1 MIYKIITSL
10 ITIITIAF
18 IISLSGCVGEKATEN
33 PPQKASLEKLNESN
47 VTTTWNLSFLYG
59 SRDDATN
66 QQVNKDVLFQTST
79 IDALLEG
86 VYDGDTTFGEL
97 KKHGDFGLGTVN
109 GLDGEMLELDGKAYQ
124 IKTDGVAYAVNDSM
138 KTPFAVV
145 TFFEPDKKLFL
156 NTTMNSSQFPDYLES
171 KFPTKN
177 IIYAIKIK
185 GNFEYIKTRSVPG
198 QKKPYPKLVEVT
210 KNQSTFEFHKA
221 NGTIIGFWLPVYM
234 KGTNVPGYHF
244 HFITDDRTAG
254 GHVLEYILGNSSIE
268 IDYTSD
274 FLMELPGT
282 EEFYKVNLEED
293 KQAEL
298 EKVEK

>member
-1 MIYKIITSL
+1 
-10 ITIITIAF
+10 
-18 IISLSGCVGEKATEN
+18 
-33 PPQKASLEKLNESN
+33 
-47 VTTTWNLSFLYG
+47 
-59 SRDDATN
+59 
-66 QQVNKDVLFQTST
+66 
-79 IDALLEG
+79 
-86 VYDGDTTFGEL
+86 
-97 KKHGDFGLGTVN
+97 
-109 GLDGEMLELDGKAYQ
+109 MLELDGRAYQ

-145 TFFEPDKKLFL
+145 TFFEPDETIFL
-156 NTTMNSSQFPDYLES
+156 NRTMNQTQFPDYLES

-221 NGTIIGFWLPVYM
+221 NGTMIGFWLPVYM
-234 KGTNVPGYHF
+234 KGTNVAGYHF
-244 HFITDDRTAG
+244 HFITDDRKAG
-254 GHVLEYILGNSSIE
+254 GHVLEYILGNASIE
-268 IDYTSD
+268 IDYTYD
-274 FLMELPGT
+274 FLIDLPKT
-282 EEFYKVNLEED
+282 EDFYRVNLEGD